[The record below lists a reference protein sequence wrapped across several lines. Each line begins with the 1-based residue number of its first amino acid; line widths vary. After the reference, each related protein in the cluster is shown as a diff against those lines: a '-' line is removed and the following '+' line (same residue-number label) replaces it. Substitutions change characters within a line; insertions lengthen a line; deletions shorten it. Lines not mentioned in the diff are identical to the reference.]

1 MASMN
6 ATCKT
11 TEREREVK
19 LMENQLYELQQSP
32 VFEEALARVQK
43 DTKDAIDMMT
53 EQIRQED
60 REQERLRAEH
70 FRLTAEGPCKR
81 YARLGHCG
89 ECAPCLLA
97 TSRERFHFFSHGLR
111 EVYPLFLDFAKDAER
126 VFAADGKDSTEFA
139 EKMCQMISG
148 MSALLELLPEPF

>member
-1 MASMN
+1 MTITTK
-6 ATCKT
+6 TCKT

-19 LMENQLYELQQSP
+19 RMAEQLYELEQSP
-32 VFEEALARVQK
+32 VFEEALAQVQK
-43 DTKDAIDMMT
+43 DKKDAMDMMT

-60 REQERLRAEH
+60 QEEQRLRAEH
-70 FRLTAEGPCKR
+70 FRLAAEGPCKR

-89 ECAPCLLA
+89 ECAPCLLS